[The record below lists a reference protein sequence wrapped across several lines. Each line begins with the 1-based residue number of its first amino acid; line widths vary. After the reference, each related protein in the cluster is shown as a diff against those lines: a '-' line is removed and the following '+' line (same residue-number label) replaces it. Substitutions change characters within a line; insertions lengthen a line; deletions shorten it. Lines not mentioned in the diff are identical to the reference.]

1 MYLFE
6 GCLTGGICWFFQSI
20 QTNKQTKQKIMAL
33 GLSSIIQVCG
43 NFHQMFLKFKIDRGS
58 FSYLYFK
65 QVIMYKVTK
74 VRSTF

>member
-20 QTNKQTKQKIMAL
+20 QKKKIMAL

-43 NFHQMFLKFKIDRGS
+43 NSHQMFLKFKIDRGS

-65 QVIMYKVTK
+65 QVIMYKLTK